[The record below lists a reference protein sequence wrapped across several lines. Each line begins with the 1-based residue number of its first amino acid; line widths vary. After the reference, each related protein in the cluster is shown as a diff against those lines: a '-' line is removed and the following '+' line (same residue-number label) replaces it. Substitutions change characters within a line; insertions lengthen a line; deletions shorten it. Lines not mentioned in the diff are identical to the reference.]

1 MIIEE
6 EYKFGISFVKH
17 EELGEREKRRK
28 AINATQ
34 KKPVEED
41 GARRGRRA
49 TSCCSDSRK

>member
-28 AINATQ
+28 AINAT
-34 KKPVEED
+34 
-41 GARRGRRA
+41 
-49 TSCCSDSRK
+49 